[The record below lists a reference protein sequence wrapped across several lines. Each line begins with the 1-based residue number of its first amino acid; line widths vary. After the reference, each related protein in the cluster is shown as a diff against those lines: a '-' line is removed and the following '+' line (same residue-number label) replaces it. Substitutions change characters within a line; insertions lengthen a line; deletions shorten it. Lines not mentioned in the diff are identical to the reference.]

1 MLSLMPSPA
10 DKAIWAAV
18 DGAIDGSERVVTTG
32 LRTTCQVLTRSR
44 NRAVLSVLLAGMRSS
59 SAEVR
64 ADVIFAA
71 IRRHDHATHT
81 QLVRHFADLDEADQA
96 ILCEAHRAMPH
107 HAGPVLRQA
116 VLGADPE
123 LCANSCEIILAA
135 CDFELLPTLLKAA
148 ENKSHLYRDNV
159 LTTISGLADSL
170 YHELALWAGSDRKT
184 GRDPS
189 FTRHHVLH
197 ALEIS
202 LSRFAQHKS
211 TEILDAFLLLVP
223 PDNNTLQKILRDPT
237 HAAHHALLGAL
248 SASQD
253 SAIIERLVELMRDT
267 DAPPAVL
274 KLIAERDDEAFLN
287 ILLHELKHPVSV
299 RVMHNMKRMRHVS
312 WLESHRKHLLEMDG
326 RAQIVAVDLATA
338 SGISC
343 DSLFDL
349 LADVLRDGMAEG
361 RRASCQ
367 ALAKFNDEKSDALVV
382 AALSDP
388 DGGVQ
393 AAAVRQLRPRRIPDA
408 LQRLVVFLD
417 SRSAEVRDAARSSL
431 AEFNFIR
438 YRSMFDLLDEES
450 ARTTGKLVHKI
461 DATASQKLLEDLVSP
476 SLTTRLRGIEMAIAM
491 AAADDVQPQLMEL
504 ARHENGTVRKEAVL
518 ALGHCTGGDNLQ
530 ALEAATHD
538 LVGSVAE
545 AARQSLARVKRETT
559 GATRSTVTNSGRQA

>member
-1 MLSLMPSPA
+1 MLSLAPNPA
-10 DKAIWAAV
+10 DKAVWAAV

-32 LRTTCQVLTRSR
+32 LRTTCQVLTTSR
-44 NRAVLSVLLAGMRSS
+44 NRAVLPVLLAGMRSS

-71 IRRHDHATHT
+71 IRRHDRATHT
-81 QLVRHFADLDEADQA
+81 QLVRHFANLDDTDQA

-123 LCANSCEIILAA
+123 LCENSCEIILAA

-148 ENKSHLYRDNV
+148 ENRNHPYHDNV
-159 LTTISGLADSL
+159 LAAVSGLADSL
-170 YHELALWAGSDRKT
+170 YHELALWAGSDSKT

-197 ALEIS
+197 ALEVS
-202 LSRFAQHKS
+202 LSRFAQHTS
-211 TEILDAFLLLVP
+211 TEILGAFLLLAP
-223 PDNNTLQKILRDPT
+223 PDNNTFQKILRDQT
-237 HAAHHALLGAL
+237 HAAHHALVGAL

-253 SAIIERLVELMRDT
+253 SAIIERLVELLRDT
-267 DAPPAVL
+267 DAPPAAL

-312 WLESHRKHLLEMDG
+312 WLESHRRHLLEMDG
-326 RAQIVAVDLATA
+326 RAQLVAVDLAA
-338 SGISC
+338 SSGINS
-343 DSLFDL
+343 DSLFELLSDL
-349 LADVLRDGMAEG
+349 LRDGMAEG

-367 ALAKFNDEKSDALVV
+367 ALAKFTEEEADALIV
-382 AALSDP
+382 AALNDP
-388 DGGVQ
+388 DAGVQ

-408 LQRLVVFLD
+408 LQRLVAFLD

-450 ARTTGKLVHKI
+450 ARTTGKLVRKI
-461 DATASQKLLEDLVSP
+461 DASASQKLAEDLASP

-518 ALGHCTGGDNLQ
+518 ALGYCAGVDNLR

-538 LVGSVAE
+538 LVGSVSE

-559 GATRSTVTNSGRQA
+559 GADRSTAQNTGRHA